1 MHNEYY
7 VKNNF
12 LIIQRKFGFRRISKL
27 KPRPKK
33 IFARGGWE
41 AEGGPKQP
49 PRPKEQRR
57 TFSLW
62 YKLIQSTKEA
72 KTGVRSS
79 LVPYTVPLMPLR
91 TMKCT
96 LVVSQYRQKAVCKS
110 RPRLV
115 PGLVFLNSDW
125 IYLSCTGKKW
135 ITVDAPR
142 WSIFPKMVTY

>member
-1 MHNEYY
+1 MITLKMHNEYY

-72 KTGVRSS
+72 KTGVRPEEQPGTLYS
-79 LVPYTVPLMPLR
+79 PINAPQDHEMHPRGFTVS
-91 TMKCT
+91 T
-96 LVVSQYRQKAVCKS
+96 KS
-110 RPRLV
+110 RL
-115 PGLVFLNSDW
+115 
-125 IYLSCTGKKW
+125 
-135 ITVDAPR
+135 
-142 WSIFPKMVTY
+142 